1 MRDESVD
8 FDSGT
13 AAHCRTGT
21 VTKAKSKTVPKGR
34 VIAQSPKAGRKL
46 AAGSKIKL
54 VVSRG
59 KR

>member
-1 MRDESVD
+1 MIA
-8 FDSGT
+8 

-34 VIAQSPKAGRKL
+34 VIAQAPKAGKKL
-46 AAGSKIKL
+46 ASGAKVRL

-59 KR
+59 RR